1 MMFRLI
7 NVDNTTIPS
16 ICEKSC
22 IQCVR
27 ECKLAKSLLKTIWQQ
42 LGKLKR
48 HKPQTRQFH
57 LQVYSLKKQM
67 LKYDRTARRL
77 HGGYMDIYYYSRSL
91 AVFRKYFLIFLK
103 VFKILIKQSE
113 LKGAQFSMLGQ
124 KGVPQRNI
132 IN

>member
-1 MMFRLI
+1 
-7 NVDNTTIPS
+7 
-16 ICEKSC
+16 
-22 IQCVR
+22 
-27 ECKLAKSLLKTIWQQ
+27 
-42 LGKLKR
+42 
-48 HKPQTRQFH
+48 
-57 LQVYSLKKQM
+57 
-67 LKYDRTARRL
+67 
-77 HGGYMDIYYYSRSL
+77 MDIYYYSRSL